1 MCREVCLGWKALKGP
16 ETTAVSDSKLQ
27 LRPAVRHYR
36 FIPPAMS
43 SLTVEEPGE
52 APVSAS
58 SATAADLSAGRSS
71 SCGPGP
77 APGAC
82 LRNRKG

>member
-1 MCREVCLGWKALKGP
+1 
-16 ETTAVSDSKLQ
+16 
-27 LRPAVRHYR
+27 
-36 FIPPAMS
+36 MS

-82 LRNRKG
+82 LRDRKR